1 MGQCFVPDCN
11 HTQESHTCKFFRFPK
26 NSLERKRWI
35 RQIRRDDR
43 EPNDGSRVCSCHFRG
58 GDKKASPEVFE
69 RNKSKLFDFE
79 EPKPKTLET
88 WNEEKIILPSKLDD
102 QAAKVE
108 NIILEAKLENKQREL
123 EETKQK
129 EKYARKCYTVANLS
143 DRVICMETGLP
154 NKDIFQ
160 IVVSYVERFKD
171 SVNYFYNWK
180 VECLSL
186 EDQIFIT
193 LMKLRQNYTNLHLA
207 QLFACSDK
215 TISNVVLTFAH
226 VLHKLLYQDCM
237 GIVPSREKNKTSMPG
252 SFSLFG
258 NCRMVIDCTDIKVA
272 VPGLMSDQKVT
283 YSSYRGMNSFKVL
296 IGVAPNAV
304 ITYVSKLYP
313 GSTSDKEIV
322 RDCGILEHFETG
334 DLVLADKGFLIQ
346 DLLPNGV
353 SVNIPPFL
361 NKGKFTASEIKLTK
375 SFATCRIHVERANAR
390 LKEFKILS
398 FIPAYMRGYAEKIL
412 QLCASL
418 VNLQYPLIKEIS
430 DSLQFD

>member
-1 MGQCFVPDCN
+1 MSQASNLYRPF
-11 HTQESHTCKFFRFPK
+11 
-26 NSLERKRWI
+26 
-35 RQIRRDDR
+35 RRDNR

-58 GDKKASPEVFE
+58 GDKKASPEIFE

-79 EPKPKTLET
+79 EPKPSKRGTKRKSCPLKENLLLPDNTNAET
-88 WNEEKIILPSKLDD
+88 ETPSLPSKFDG

-123 EETKQK
+123 EEMKQK

-154 NKDIFQ
+154 NKAIFQ

-215 TISNVVLTFAH
+215 TISHVVLTFVH
-226 VLHKLLYQDCM
+226 VLHKLMYQDCM
-237 GIVPSREKNKTSMPG
+237 GIVPSREKNKTPMPG

-258 NCRMVIDCTDIKVA
+258 NCRMV
-272 VPGLMSDQKVT
+272 
-283 YSSYRGMNSFKVL
+283 
-296 IGVAPNAV
+296 
-304 ITYVSKLYP
+304 
-313 GSTSDKEIV
+313 
-322 RDCGILEHFETG
+322 
-334 DLVLADKGFLIQ
+334 LA
-346 DLLPNGV
+346 
-353 SVNIPPFL
+353 S
-361 NKGKFTASEIKLTK
+361 
-375 SFATCRIHVERANAR
+375 
-390 LKEFKILS
+390 
-398 FIPAYMRGYAEKIL
+398 
-412 QLCASL
+412 
-418 VNLQYPLIKEIS
+418 
-430 DSLQFD
+430 